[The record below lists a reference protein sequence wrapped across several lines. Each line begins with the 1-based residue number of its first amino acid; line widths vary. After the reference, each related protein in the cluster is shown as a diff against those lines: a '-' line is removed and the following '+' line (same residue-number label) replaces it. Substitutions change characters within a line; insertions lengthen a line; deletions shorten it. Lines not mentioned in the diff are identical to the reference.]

1 MAMNEQALLTF
12 AQNMIRNNRDKIPN
26 TPWAQSAVNAI
37 MNNDAKSGMGIADN
51 LCNTYGM
58 TREEALKAASQSIKF
73 PQN

>member
-12 AQNMIRNNRDKIPN
+12 AQSMIRNNRDRIPN

-37 MNNDAKSGMGIADN
+37 MNNDATAGANIADN
-51 LCNTYGM
+51 LCSTYGM

-73 PQN
+73 PQ

>member
-1 MAMNEQALLTF
+1 MNEQALLSF

-37 MNNDAKSGMGIADN
+37 MNNDAKSGANIADN

-58 TREEALKAASQSIKF
+58 TREEATKAAMQSLKF
-73 PQN
+73 PNNN